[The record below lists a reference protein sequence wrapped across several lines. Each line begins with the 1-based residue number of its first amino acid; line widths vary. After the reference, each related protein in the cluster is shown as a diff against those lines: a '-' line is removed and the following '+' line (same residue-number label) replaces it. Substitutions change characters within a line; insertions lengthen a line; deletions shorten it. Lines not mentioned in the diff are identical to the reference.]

1 MGLKGAAVA
10 SGLGQV
16 LSFVIL
22 ISYFVRKKG
31 QLRIQ
36 RCQLSFALVGKIC
49 KRGVPECV
57 SQLNTPVTALCY
69 NWVLGN
75 TLDDMGV
82 STFSVLS
89 FIYSFANAIL
99 AGVAEGLQ
107 PLWGRAFGRKD
118 KEEPEG
124 YFRTGIKINVIAS
137 AVIYGVLC
145 VFRTPVVRLFNS
157 DPALV
162 EMASGALPVFAF
174 SFHTS

>member
-1 MGLKGAAVA
+1 MTD
-10 SGLGQV
+10 
-16 LSFVIL
+16 I
-22 ISYFVRKKG
+22 
-31 QLRIQ
+31 
-36 RCQLSFALVGKIC
+36 
-49 KRGVPECV
+49 
-57 SQLNTPVTALCY
+57 
-69 NWVLGN
+69 
-75 TLDDMGV
+75 
-82 STFSVLS
+82 SVLS
-89 FIYSFANAIL
+89 FIYSFANVIP

-118 KEEPEG
+118 REELEG

-174 SFHTS
+174 SFLLMSMNLIFTAYFYSTKQTVRSSVIAVSRGSLSKHLLSF